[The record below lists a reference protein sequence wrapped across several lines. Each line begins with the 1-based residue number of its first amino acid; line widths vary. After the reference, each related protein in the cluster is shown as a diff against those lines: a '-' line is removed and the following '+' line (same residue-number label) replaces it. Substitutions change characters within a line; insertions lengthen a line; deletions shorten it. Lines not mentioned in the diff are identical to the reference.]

1 MSDGLPSKYSQ
12 TSVTKTEGGTPRSH
26 FGLLL
31 SLRISPRQLPSNLTD
46 TSMKYLTAFLL
57 VLSIAASSFAVDETP
72 QTKTGADMVKAA
84 SKLVAALT
92 PAQATKIVL
101 AYDDPRRTDWH
112 NIPKPE
118 RKGLPLRDMPNELKD
133 LTHELL
139 KVSLSPSGYEKAT
152 RIMSLENNLFEDE
165 KKLKTA
171 PLRDPQRYFL
181 SIFGTPS
188 SSGTWGFSFEGH
200 HLSLNFVV
208 RDGAVVSDTPSF
220 WGANPTIVRTYI
232 TGGPEAGVRT
242 LKDEEELG
250 FKLVNSLDEKQR
262 KVAILADKAPAEYR
276 AGGSP
281 QPPLGPPEGI
291 AASELSQE
299 QSQILWS
306 LIKAY
311 NSHLTDD
318 VAAGNIEEISQAN
331 FDRVHFGW
339 WGATKPGIGHY
350 YRVQGPTFV
359 LEFVNYQDGVEST
372 KANHIHSVWR
382 SLKGDFAIPI
392 KDAK

>member
-1 MSDGLPSKYSQ
+1 MRFI
-12 TSVTKTEGGTPRSH
+12 TVI
-26 FGLLL
+26 LL
-31 SLRISPRQLPSNLTD
+31 
-46 TSMKYLTAFLL
+46 A
-57 VLSIAASSFAVDETP
+57 LSIAAPSFATEDTS
-72 QTKTGADMVKAA
+72 QTKTGAAMVKAA
-84 SKLVAALT
+84 STLVAALS
-92 PAQATKIVL
+92 PAEKAKIVL

-118 RKGLPLRDMPNELKD
+118 RKGLPLRDMSNELKD
-133 LTHELL
+133 LTQELL
-139 KVSLSPSGYEKAT
+139 KVSLSASGYEKAT

-188 SSGTWGFSFEGH
+188 SKGTWGFSFEGH

-208 RDGAVVSDTPSF
+208 SDGAVVSDTPSF

-232 TGGPEAGVRT
+232 TGGPEVGVRT

-250 FKLVNSLDEKQR
+250 FKLVKSLDEKQ
-262 KVAILADKAPAEYR
+262 KQVAIRADKSPAEYR

-281 QPPLGPPEGI
+281 QPPLTPPEGI
-291 AASELSQE
+291 AASELNKE
-299 QSQILWS
+299 QSEILWD

-318 VAAGNIEEISQAN
+318 VAAGNIEEIRQAN
-331 FDRVHFGW
+331 FGRVHFGW
-339 WGATKPGIGHY
+339 WGATEPGIGHY

-359 LEFVNYQDGVEST
+359 LEFVNYQDGVEGT

-392 KDAK
+392 KGGN